1 MLTVTGTD
9 IAILIK
15 ILIRIY
21 KFAVQIFSDEMASS
35 KSLEV
40 KPFDHTIII
49 MDASNNVPLLK
60 FETCPPDIRPFCV
73 DKVNSFLKG

>member
-1 MLTVTGTD
+1 MDIDTGTE
-9 IAILIK
+9 IE
-15 ILIRIY
+15 ILIRMY
-21 KFAVQIFSDEMASS
+21 KFSVPIFSDDMASS
-35 KSLEV
+35 KSSEV

-73 DKVNSFLKG
+73 DKVNRFRKR

>member
-1 MLTVTGTD
+1 M
-9 IAILIK
+9 
-15 ILIRIY
+15 Y
-21 KFAVQIFSDEMASS
+21 KFTIPIFSDEMASS
-35 KSLEV
+35 KSSEV

-73 DKVNSFLKG
+73 DKVNRFIKP